1 MYMTPGEILRAYRQ
15 GKDKQ
20 QMLTVLADLCLCRR
34 EDIRELLA
42 QLGETPPPRRPPTHS
57 REEAERALGSGKS
70 DRQLAL
76 ELGVSRGTVYRW
88 RQGHLPPAENRC
100 QRKEEPPHGA
110 L

>member
-42 QLGETPPPRRPPTHS
+42 QLGETPPAPTHS

-70 DRQLAL
+70 DRQLAR

-88 RQGHLPPAENRC
+88 RQGHLPPAGEFI
-100 QRKEEPPHGA
+100 K
-110 L
+110 

>member
-42 QLGETPPPRRPPTHS
+42 QLGETPPAAPGRRGPGAGRPHTHS

-70 DRQLAL
+70 DRQLAR
-76 ELGVSRGTVYRW
+76 ELGISRGTVYRW
-88 RQGHLPPAENRC
+88 RQGHLPPAGEFI
-100 QRKEEPPHGA
+100 K
-110 L
+110 